1 MLGSDY
7 EDQVCAAARALEVVG
22 QRWTLLIL
30 RDLFLG
36 FVRFDDLVGSLG
48 VTRSV
53 LTRRLSHLEEHQLI
67 ERELYQQHPER
78 YEYRITTKGAELL
91 DVLARLL
98 EWGETYYPH
107 PDGPTRLLQHT
118 GCGGSV
124 RSLLT
129 CTSCGDHLGPGD
141 VTALPGP
148 ARAGLSHPPASE
160 QGPGLRHLHGARG
173 RAHTTDAR

>member
-1 MLGSDY
+1 VNTGTDRSSVRSTAGY
-7 EDQVCAAARALEVVG
+7 WATPRATKRSAE
-22 QRWTLLIL
+22 
-30 RDLFLG
+30 
-36 FVRFDDLVGSLG
+36 RFDDLVDSLG

-53 LTRRLSHLEEHQLI
+53 LARRLSHLEEHRLI
-67 ERELYQQHPER
+67 SRELYQEHPER
-78 YEYRITTKGAELL
+78 YEYRITAKGAELL

-118 GCGGSV
+118 GCGGAV

-129 CTSCGDHLGPGD
+129 CTSCGDHLGPAD

-148 ARAGLSHPPASE
+148 ARAGMSHPPTSE
-160 QGPGLRHLHGARG
+160 QGPGLRHLHGPRTG
-173 RAHTTDAR
+173 VETTDEP